1 MSKTADIKLNGNT
14 FTIHRFTIGEMERVT
29 EAFQGPSHKVPFALL
44 RIALER
50 AEPKPDDVDGI
61 EITADELRAASD
73 AIIILA
79 GLQQPDANPPK
90 TDGQ

>member
-29 EAFQGPSHKVPFALL
+29 EAFQGPAHRVPFALL

-50 AEPKPDDVDGI
+50 AEPKPDSVDNL

-73 AIIILA
+73 AIIELA
-79 GLQQPDANPPK
+79 GLKQQNENPPA
-90 TDGQ
+90 TGAQ